1 MFGWVAGE
9 SAAQDIKA
17 LGNRPEASEPESL
30 TLELLRAIRGRERDT
45 RHATWQEANCAI
57 QQIMGDYAGIPRSE
71 NMLKAGADNLERIA
85 RRARATLAAGN
96 PHELARCAEVLNLLE
111 VGALIL
117 HAARERRETRAKH
130 IRKDF
135 PFTNPHLNKLLVLRR
150 ENGET
155 QVEWRAVRKR

>member
-1 MFGWVAGE
+1 MTEQRLTADI
-9 SAAQDIKA
+9 AA
-17 LGNRPEASEPESL
+17 RV
-30 TLELLRAIRGRERDT
+30 R
-45 RHATWQEANCAI
+45 
-57 QQIMGDYAGIPRSE
+57 
-71 NMLKAGADNLERIA
+71 
-85 RRARATLAAGN
+85 
-96 PHELARCAEVLNLLE
+96 NLLQTGN
-111 VGALIL
+111 VAAALIL

>member
-57 QQIMGDYAGIPRSE
+57 QQIM
-71 NMLKAGADNLERIA
+71 
-85 RRARATLAAGN
+85 ATMQHPPLGK
-96 PHELARCAEVLNLLE
+96 HAE
-111 VGALIL
+111 GGS
-117 HAARERRETRAKH
+117 RQ
-130 IRKDF
+130 
-135 PFTNPHLNKLLVLRR
+135 P
-150 ENGET
+150 
-155 QVEWRAVRKR
+155 